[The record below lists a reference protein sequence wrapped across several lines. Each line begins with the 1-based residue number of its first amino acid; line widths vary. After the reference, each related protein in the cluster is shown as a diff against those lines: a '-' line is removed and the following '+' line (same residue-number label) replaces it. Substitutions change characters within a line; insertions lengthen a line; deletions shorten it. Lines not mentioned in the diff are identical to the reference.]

1 MPVLPRRLLQHFL
14 QVDDK
19 SSTRMNTHANDG
31 GANWQLTADTRGTL
45 PLDHDHGMGGDES
58 A

>member
-45 PLDHDHGMGGDES
+45 PLDHDHGDGR
-58 A
+58 